1 MNQAVAT
8 PTRSL
13 PVATSEG
20 LIKIIALYD
29 EAADGQR
36 AGEALVWLGRLL
48 GSGLQVVCRGWSFAS
63 LARLDAHA
71 AAVRASSGA
80 CVLIVA
86 ARLDA
91 PLPPHVSK
99 WIERSFANNGRIPC
113 LLVALDSG
121 MGQRSAPGRADL
133 QDICRRWRMPCVSDR
148 ELKRQVT
155 PAAIRVFRRTVRQR
169 SLVFD
174 MADGDFECRGGGINE

>member
-1 MNQAVAT
+1 MV
-8 PTRSL
+8 
-13 PVATSEG
+13 
-20 LIKIIALYD
+20 ALYD
-29 EAADGQR
+29 DAAGGQR
-36 AGEALVWLGRLL
+36 ASEALGWLGRLF
-48 GSGLQVVCRGWSFAS
+48 GSGMQVICRGWSFAS
-63 LARLDAHA
+63 LSRLDAHA

-99 WIERSFANNGRIPC
+99 WVERSLANNGRIPC

-121 MGQRSAPGRADL
+121 TGQRSAPGRAEL
-133 QDICRRWRMPCVSDR
+133 QDICRRWRMPCVSDG

-155 PAAIRVFRRTVRQR
+155 PTAIRAFRQTVRQR
-169 SLVFD
+169 SLAFD
-174 MADGDFECRGGGINE
+174 MSDGDFECRRGGINE